1 MKNYEATTILCEAFH
16 INKEDLEYDT
26 IIFKEDEIEEYDMN
40 DKDLQCKPTN
50 VRIVKRILSL
60 DWTIWDFYH
69 YYQLYM
75 NIDWQEDKD
84 KAMKKIDFIL
94 NGLMISNSV
103 KAQKLA
109 ETILNWYDEILNY
122 FNNPMGIKIS
132 DAIAEG
138 VNSQIKLLINNSRG
152 MSNFNRLRKRVLFY
166 FHEKDKREFLL
177 TKKWVDLPS

>member
-1 MKNYEATTILCEAFH
+1 
-16 INKEDLEYDT
+16 
-26 IIFKEDEIEEYDMN
+26 
-40 DKDLQCKPTN
+40 
-50 VRIVKRILSL
+50 
-60 DWTIWDFYH
+60 
-69 YYQLYM
+69 
-75 NIDWQEDKD
+75 
-84 KAMKKIDFIL
+84 MKKIDFIL

-177 TKKWVDLPS
+177 TKKWGDLLS

>member
-75 NIDWQEDKD
+75 NID
-84 KAMKKIDFIL
+84 
-94 NGLMISNSV
+94 
-103 KAQKLA
+103 
-109 ETILNWYDEILNY
+109 
-122 FNNPMGIKIS
+122 
-132 DAIAEG
+132 
-138 VNSQIKLLINNSRG
+138 
-152 MSNFNRLRKRVLFY
+152 
-166 FHEKDKREFLL
+166 
-177 TKKWVDLPS
+177 